1 MTRLDAKRN
10 DVAGSTRGAW
20 TPRGAGIALVL
31 GAMLAAG
38 GASLAEPIPAP
49 QYGEDKHLGVRECAG
64 GPCHGSATPV
74 GERIKENEHT
84 IWLRRDRHAEAYK
97 TLLTERSDSI
107 AKNYGLT
114 KPASQAALCLDCHSD
129 NAEKRVDDF
138 RVEDGVGCESCHG
151 GSERWLKTHT
161 SSTRTHAENVEQGM
175 YPTDD
180 PVRRAELC
188 LGCHFGNDKKF
199 VRHRMLGA
207 GHPRLRFE
215 LDSYQVTQ
223 PAHFTVDDD
232 YIERGKKVTEPV
244 KLWAIGQA
252 VQVRETLRA
261 LADPT
266 RNADGIW
273 PEFSLLDCY
282 TCHHSMEEK
291 RRPSGRAR
299 GLGTDP
305 GTPRLNDSG
314 FLMLRH
320 ILVGVDPSSAVAM
333 REGILKVHAAVSKS
347 EGNRREIARDLASF
361 VDREVQKIAAW
372 DVKPKAL
379 QSIAL
384 SLIEEGLDEQYYD
397 YPSAEQAATAVQSLA
412 DTINSIS
419 PFSDSKLDRL
429 NGCID
434 ALLKATQDGDR
445 FQRRSPE
452 FVSALRCAKG
462 ELLNEGA
469 AE

>member
-1 MTRLDAKRN
+1 MTRLDAKRSG
-10 DVAGSTRGAW
+10 VASSARRLW
-20 TPRGAGIALVL
+20 TPRSTGIALMF
-31 GAMLAAG
+31 GCALAATTF
-38 GASLAEPIPAP
+38 AESIPTP
-49 QYGEDKHLGVRECAG
+49 QYAEDKHLGVRECAG

-97 TLLTERSDSI
+97 TLLTERSESI

-114 KPASQAALCLDCHSD
+114 KPANEAALCLDCHSD
-129 NAEKRVDDF
+129 NAAKRADDF
-138 RVEDGVGCESCHG
+138 RVADGVGCESCHG

-161 SSTRTHAENVEQGM
+161 SSTRTHADNVSQGM

-188 LGCHFGNDKKF
+188 LSCHFGTDKKF

-232 YIERGKKVTEPV
+232 YVERGKKVTEPV

-252 VQVRETLRA
+252 VQVRELLRA
-261 LADPT
+261 LADPS
-266 RNADGIW
+266 RNQDGIW

-305 GTPRLNDSG
+305 GTPRLNDAG

-320 ILVGVDPSSAVAM
+320 ILVGVDPSSAASM

-361 VDREVQKIAAW
+361 VDREIQKIAAW
-372 DVKPKAL
+372 DVGPRSL
-379 QSIAL
+379 QAIAL
-384 SLIEEGLDEQYYD
+384 SLIEEGLDDQYYD

-412 DTINSIS
+412 DTLNTIS

-434 ALLKATQDGDR
+434 ALLRATQDGDR
-445 FQRRSPE
+445 FQRRTPD

-462 ELLNEGA
+462 ELLSEGA